1 MDERKLKELAFQIFD
16 VNGDKKVSEND
27 MFELMKITSGVKG
40 GYVNMMLENL
50 VDTKDMTPE
59 QLEKYQNKGILV
71 DDRGEENGQL
81 ILMEAQQTF
90 IKGQ

>member
-16 VNGDKKVSEND
+16 CNGDKKVSEND

-50 VDTKDMTPE
+50 VDTKGMIPDE
-59 QLEKYQNKGILV
+59 LEKFQKKIENKGVII
-71 DDRGEENGQL
+71 DDRGEEDGQL
-81 ILMEAQQTF
+81 ILLEPQ
-90 IKGQ
+90 